1 MIKVC
6 EKTFLLRKS
15 LVVIGFSFLF
25 CEISSRKTL
34 TVFVKNGKIVR

>member
-6 EKTFLLRKS
+6 EKIFLLRKF
-15 LVVIGFSFLF
+15 LVFMGFSFLF

-34 TVFVKNGKIVR
+34 TVFSKNGKIVR